1 MDSGIIVVIVFTLFV
16 VVAVTWLEISSRRK
30 KAAQS
35 QGAQSNTT
43 VPPGRANAGRTT
55 APAHP
60 SRHNK

>member
-16 VVAVTWLEISSRRK
+16 VVAVTWLEIASRRK

-35 QGAQSNTT
+35 QGAQPNAA
-43 VPPGRANAGRTT
+43 VPPARANTRRN

-60 SRHNK
+60 ARHNK